1 MTTSIA
7 YLRNAFTL
15 FCVSLVIGIALTVD
29 WILSNKYDCLF
40 FCQSYD
46 LLVVNMESLF
56 LLNDRFKVTFYHLV
70 YPWRLIRYFKNC
82 KTIWKGQMVLRFA
95 SAQLAHFDLTTCTPV
110 IRGKAVFLT
119 GLLETIVL
127 SHINGTVLWLLII
140 LILANNYAFHLFPLL
155 KIAQVNLD
163 LVALFSAVFYFL
175 YTGFAFGFTL
185 LLVGFVSGRLMGS
198 SLAYH
203 WVAHRKIMTSVD
215 RFNDDIIRL
224 AAAAVMT
231 YVTPYNIYLL
241 TAIVFTKNTSSSSS
255 SEEGNIE
262 SVDKGGLVISLTYQI
277 VAISAI
283 AAGLCVLIDRLHAS
297 AGDMHGLQLW
307 LSSSLDRNS
316 RPCDLI
322 NLDFLP
328 VVSLH
333 TKWKYLTHYELVH
346 TNAKQFF
353 TIGPL
358 PLSKKSAFDFTLFYI
373 AYVLFAADLFIGK
386 NYIRKSYQV
395 N

>member
-56 LLNDRFKVTFYHLV
+56 LLNDRFK
-70 YPWRLIRYFKNC
+70 R
-82 KTIWKGQMVLRFA
+82 
-95 SAQLAHFDLTTCTPV
+95 
-110 IRGKAVFLT
+110 KAVFLT

-185 LLVGFVSGRLMGS
+185 LLVGFVYYFQLKVLNVRFSKLVSSIKAGHFSSGRLMGS

-224 AAAAVMT
+224 AARRSDDIRH
-231 YVTPYNIYLL
+231 PYNIYLL
-241 TAIVFTKNTSSSSS
+241 TAIVFTKN
-255 SEEGNIE
+255 
-262 SVDKGGLVISLTYQI
+262 
-277 VAISAI
+277 
-283 AAGLCVLIDRLHAS
+283 
-297 AGDMHGLQLW
+297 
-307 LSSSLDRNS
+307 
-316 RPCDLI
+316 
-322 NLDFLP
+322 NLLFL
-328 VVSLH
+328 L
-333 TKWKYLTHYELVH
+333 L
-346 TNAKQFF
+346 
-353 TIGPL
+353 
-358 PLSKKSAFDFTLFYI
+358 
-373 AYVLFAADLFIGK
+373 
-386 NYIRKSYQV
+386 
-395 N
+395 

>member
-1 MTTSIA
+1 M
-7 YLRNAFTL
+7 
-15 FCVSLVIGIALTVD
+15 
-29 WILSNKYDCLF
+29 
-40 FCQSYD
+40 
-46 LLVVNMESLF
+46 
-56 LLNDRFKVTFYHLV
+56 
-70 YPWRLIRYFKNC
+70 
-82 KTIWKGQMVLRFA
+82 
-95 SAQLAHFDLTTCTPV
+95 
-110 IRGKAVFLT
+110 
-119 GLLETIVL
+119 
-127 SHINGTVLWLLII
+127 
-140 LILANNYAFHLFPLL
+140 
-155 KIAQVNLD
+155 NLD

-175 YTGFAFGFTL
+175 YTGFAFGFTIL
-185 LLVGFVSGRLMGS
+185 LAGFVYYFQLKVLNVRFSKLVSSIKAGHFSSGRLMGS

-358 PLSKKSAFDFTLFYI
+358 PLSKKSAFD
-373 AYVLFAADLFIGK
+373 V
-386 NYIRKSYQV
+386 R
-395 N
+395 